1 LNGARQDGAVKKLD
15 AHRKLL
21 GLLCFLLVASGSL
34 VLLAGCGGGLLPEQ
48 NMRAGG
54 PFETYDQA
62 VEAFEQIV
70 PGMTRA
76 DDLPSL
82 GFDARANNVEVLSY
96 LGIEQ
101 RFLPTAGVRWEQL
114 NPAVQACIRAELYC
128 TGYVFHPTRTTA
140 KRLGNTVSDL
150 LGFHRI
156 TRSRR
161 WSADIILLVMNGR
174 VVHKVFSGNPR
185 IENWDDKRQ
194 PLGPV
199 QDLGGTLAH
208 AAGGATSY

>member
-1 LNGARQDGAVKKLD
+1 MRNAMNRLD

-21 GLLCFLLVASGSL
+21 SLLCFLLLASSSL
-34 VLLAGCGGGLLPEQ
+34 VLLAGCGGALLPEQ
-48 NMRAGG
+48 NARAGG
-54 PFETYDQA
+54 PFESYDQV

-76 DDLPSL
+76 EDLTNL
-82 GFDARANNVEVLSY
+82 GFDARDSNVDVLSY
-96 LGIEQ
+96 LGIEE
-101 RFLPTAGVRWEQL
+101 RFLPAAGVRWEHL

-128 TGYVFHPTRTTA
+128 TGYVFHPTRATS
-140 KRLGNTVSDL
+140 KRLGGTISDL
-150 LGFHRI
+150 LGFRRT
-156 TRSRR
+156 TRSQR

-194 PLGPV
+194 PLGPL
-199 QDLGGTLAH
+199 QDLGGALAH
-208 AAGGATSY
+208 AAGSAPSY